1 VRWKVTARWKVFS
14 LVNDVD
20 AKAEV
25 ITQVSWC
32 KERNKDTIIDRR
44 LVFPQAWIC
53 RESEKWQFI
62 DERHT
67 LSSLHI
73 HCCHLLNPAKKSPL
87 TLFKRRSVDTGI
99 HPGHLHRRATILN
112 AAECSTRTIASFE
125 NETALKH
132 TQAVISVRWTND
144 TINSTRKSP
153 LNLALPQVQRK
164 TNKQR

>member
-1 VRWKVTARWKVFS
+1 MKGHCKVKGLFTRKRRWRQSGSNNTSF
-14 LVNDVD
+14 LMQG
-20 AKAEV
+20 
-25 ITQVSWC
+25 TQQGHDHRSQA
-32 KERNKDTIIDRR
+32 
-44 LVFPQAWIC
+44 VFPQAWIC

-153 LNLALPQVQRK
+153 LNPALSQVQRK